1 MFNIIRDLI
10 HTNCK
15 KSKDKTIPKKSYK
28 DGKYYITT
36 HCVERMNDR
45 KINKG
50 EMHVNLH
57 TTPLFKTAVKTDI
70 MGRKSYERY
79 SNNKINTRINPINNN
94 VTTVSR
100 FHTKKY
106 DKLKK
111 GR

>member
-1 MFNIIRDLI
+1 MSPYSFYFSFKKKKRTKKTYKGGKFYII
-10 HTNCK
+10 
-15 KSKDKTIPKKSYK
+15 
-28 DGKYYITT
+28 T
-36 HCVERMNDR
+36 HCVERMSDR

-70 MGRKSYERY
+70 IGRKSYERY
-79 SNNKINTRINPINNN
+79 GDNKINTRINPINNN

-111 GR
+111 GW